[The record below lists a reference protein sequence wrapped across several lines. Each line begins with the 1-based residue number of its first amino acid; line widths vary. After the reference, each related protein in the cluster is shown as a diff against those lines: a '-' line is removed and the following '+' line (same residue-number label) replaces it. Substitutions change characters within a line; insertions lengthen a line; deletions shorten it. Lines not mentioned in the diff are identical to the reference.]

1 MYGGINNLKD
11 DLHLIIICTEVN
23 AEFNTALTYYYYN
36 RISEYNII
44 VLLYSVLDGRRYQ
57 YIIIMIIII

>member
-36 RISEYNII
+36 RIREYNIK
-44 VLLYSVLDGRRYQ
+44 VLLYSVPDGRRYQ